1 MDLKT
6 VQDLRRHLGIPT
18 EDVLLACNFCSNF
31 LSFLELLEFDNKT
44 LNLIWK
50 DGYAY
55 GCCSRCAVAI
65 AKLELEQFYEK
76 SVIGREIEVDSGSLL
91 CCVAV
96 RCCYCLRFLDYLEK
110 LYICS
115 HNQQFYKVRGSWKGV
130 CRHCRQK

>member
-18 EDVLLACNFCSNF
+18 EDVLLACNFCSKF

-76 SVIGREIEVDSGSLL
+76 TVIGKEIESESGRLL

-115 HNQQFYKVRGSWKGV
+115 NNQQFYKVRGSWKGA
-130 CRHCRQK
+130 CRHCRQV